1 MASSYPRPIK
11 LRGMMAKVET
21 GGYGVDAAPVITTDA
36 VRVRGPLR
44 LRVVPAF
51 PNFREDVA
59 LATIIGEAVP
69 GEPAGFMVEFD
80 VDLELTG
87 AGAAY
92 AAAVL
97 PQVHP
102 FLVGSGMAPEVVTTV
117 GSETVTYTMAD
128 TGHGSFTVWAYTES
142 GKLIKING
150 CRCTWSIPITAGEL
164 AVLRCTVSGMVN
176 APVTGVTEADLAVLT
191 YDAVKPP
198 PLKGLALAIVNATD
212 TWDPPRFQSATINA
226 GVSIQRLDD
235 ASDATNGIE
244 QFAIS
249 EIKPTFEINARS
261 VALADYDYVVARG
274 YSTAVPPLPHT
285 IDLTCGATQ
294 YNKWGLDVN
303 VAYLENYP
311 DPQEDNG
318 FASGTYLYKC
328 NDLALLFN

>member
-1 MASSYPRPIK
+1 MANTYPRPIK
-11 LRGMMAKVET
+11 LRGLMAKVESA
-21 GGYGVDAAPVITTDA
+21 YGTDPTPVANTDA

-59 LATIIGEAVP
+59 FGSIIGEAPP
-69 GEPAGFMVEFD
+69 GDPAGFMVEFD
-80 VDLELTG
+80 VDIELTG
-87 AGAAY
+87 AGVAY
-92 AAAVL
+92 SATVL
-97 PQVHP
+97 PQAHP
-102 FLVGSGMAPEVVTTV
+102 FLIGSGMGAVVVTTA

-164 AVLRCTVSGMVN
+164 GVLRCTVSGLVN
-176 APVTGVTEADLAVLT
+176 APATGVTEADLASLT
-191 YDAVKPP
+191 YDSVKPP
-198 PLKGLALAIVNATD
+198 PFKGLSLAIVNAVD

-226 GVSIQRLDD
+226 GVSVQRLDD
-235 ASDATNGIE
+235 ASDAANGIE

-261 VALADYDYVVARG
+261 VALTDYDYVEARG
-274 YSTAVPPLPHT
+274 YSAAKPPLPHT
-285 IDLTCGATQ
+285 IDLTIGSVQ
-294 YNKWGLDVN
+294 YNKCGLDVN
-303 VAYLENYP
+303 VAYLESHP
-311 DPQEDNG
+311 EPQEDNG

>member
-1 MASSYPRPIK
+1 MANSYPRPIK
-11 LRGMMAKVET
+11 LRGMTAKVEVT
-21 GGYGVDAAPVITTDA
+21 YNTDPTPVITTDA

-59 LATIIGEAVP
+59 QATIIGEVAP

-87 AGAAY
+87 ADAAY
-92 AAAVL
+92 ATAVL

-102 FLVGSGMAPEVVTTV
+102 FLVGSGMAPVVVTTS

-128 TGHGSFTVWAYTES
+128 SGHGSFTVWAYTES
-142 GKLIKING
+142 GKLIKVNG
-150 CRCTWSIPITAGEL
+150 CRCTWSIPITAGNL
-164 AVLRCTVSGMVN
+164 AVLRCTVSGLVS
-176 APVTGVTEADLAVLT
+176 APATGVTEADLAALT

-198 PLKGLALAIVNATD
+198 PLKGLALAIINSVD
-212 TWDPPRFQSATINA
+212 TWDPPRFPSATINA

-235 ASDATNGIE
+235 ASDATGGIE

-261 VALADYDYVVARG
+261 VALADYDYVEARG
-274 YSTAVPPLPHT
+274 YSAAKPPLPHT
-285 IDLTCGATQ
+285 IDLTIGSVK
-294 YNKWGLDVN
+294 YNKCSLDVN
-303 VAYLENYP
+303 VAYLENHP

-318 FASGTYLYKC
+318 FASGTFLYKC